1 MLKDSAFIRDKIPM
15 TKEEIRHIVINKL
28 QLKEDSIFFDIGGGT
43 GSISIEAAMLDRN
56 IKVFTFE
63 NNVEAVRLIEK
74 NIEHFGRKN
83 VKVIEGFFPEIMMS
97 KPNDSDS
104 ITNECRNYILKNK
117 NRITSAFIGGTRG
130 RLLEMIEYLYSLN
143 NTMKICITAV
153 TLESIN
159 QIMEIIK
166 KSQESNMITDVDIS
180 QISYSKVKKIGNY
193 NMFKA
198 ENPIMI
204 FTFSFK
210 SKE

>member
-1 MLKDSAFIRDKIPM
+1 
-15 TKEEIRHIVINKL
+15 
-28 QLKEDSIFFDIGGGT
+28 
-43 GSISIEAAMLDRN
+43 MLDRN

-83 VKVIEGFFPEIMMS
+83 VKVIEGFFPEIMMN